1 MAGNPT
7 RQEYAMKVMLV
18 GATGLVGGQ
27 VLQKLLDDVRCNAVV
42 APTRRALDL
51 ANPALLNP
59 VVDFEQLPVEADWW
73 AVDAVICALGSTIKQ
88 AGSRERFARIDHD
101 YPLRVAEQARAR
113 GAHAFVL
120 NSAMGADV
128 GSRIFYN
135 QVKGRL
141 EQDLR
146 GLGYPSLTLVRP
158 GLIGGERKER
168 RTGEHLASLVLGT
181 LGPILPRAW
190 RINPAERIAAAMVEA
205 ALAPRPGVHVIASA
219 ELA

>member
-1 MAGNPT
+1 
-7 RQEYAMKVMLV
+7 MKVMLV

-27 VLQKLLDDVRCNAVV
+27 VLQHLLDDARCDAVV
-42 APTRRALDL
+42 APTRRALGTS
-51 ANPALLNP
+51 NPALLNP
-59 VVDFEQLPVEADWW
+59 VVDFEQLPLEADWW
-73 AVDAVICALGSTIKQ
+73 AVDAVICALGSTIRQ
-88 AGSRERFARIDHD
+88 AGSREVFARIDHD
-101 YPLRVAEQARAR
+101 YPLQVATQARAR

-120 NSAMGADV
+120 NSAKGADA

-158 GLIGGERKER
+158 GLIGGERSER
-168 RTGEHLASLVLGT
+168 RTGEHLASLVLGA
-181 LGPILPRAW
+181 LGPVLPRAW

-205 ALAPRPGVHVIASA
+205 ALRPQPGVQVIGSA
-219 ELA
+219 QLA